1 MTDVSIAGVGVAEP
15 AAGERPSHA
24 ELLYR
29 ATRAALDDA
38 GLERESIT
46 TAVTSSYDYAEGRPL
61 SNQFT
66 LDSIGGVMKPC
77 DLRLGD
83 DGIHALA
90 AGVSAALA
98 EPGGVVVVA
107 SVQLRRSEHSAET
120 RRVVQELAYEP
131 VWLRPVIAGARNP
144 EALSF
149 GLRAQ
154 RYMTAHGVSEDD
166 LASLVSRRSGLGSS
180 APRSAEQIL
189 DSPVVAGPLRE
200 LHVAPP
206 ADIAAALILSTS
218 PPSGNSRGTIRG
230 IGWSAVDGMLGLR
243 NLGEDEAT
251 AAAARRAYER
261 AGIETPA
268 EQVERVEAYNVY
280 GIDELQT
287 VEALGVAPA
296 GGAVDALRR
305 KGPPRV
311 NPTGGQQSAGWA
323 RGSAS
328 LASTARAIEEMADGD
343 GDGDGATLVS
353 QGWTGCGGC
362 SSAVAVIE
370 VA

>member
-1 MTDVSIAGVGVAEP
+1 MTGVSIAGVGVAEP
-15 AAGERPSHA
+15 ADGERPSHA

-38 GLERESIT
+38 GLEREAIA
-46 TAVTSSYDYAEGRPL
+46 TAVTSSYDYVEGRPL

-83 DGIHALA
+83 DGLHALA

-98 EPGGVVVVA
+98 EPGGAVVVA

-120 RRVVQELAYEP
+120 RRAIQELSYEP
-131 VWLRPVIAGARNP
+131 VWLRPVIAGAHSP

-154 RYMTAHGVSEDD
+154 RYMAAHGVSEDD
-166 LASLVSRRSGLGSS
+166 LASLVSRQSGQGGDGI
-180 APRSAEQIL
+180 RSAGQIL

-206 ADIAAALILSTS
+206 VDVAAALIISTS
-218 PPSGNSRGTIRG
+218 PPSGRSRAAIRG
-230 IGWSAVDGMLGLR
+230 IGWSAVEGMLGLR
-243 NLGEDEAT
+243 DLAEDEAT
-251 AAAARRAYER
+251 AAAARRAYRR
-261 AGIETPA
+261 AGIESPA
-268 EQVERVEAYNVY
+268 DQVDRVEAYNVY
-280 GIDELQT
+280 GIDEMQA
-287 VEALGVAPA
+287 VEALGMAPA
-296 GGAVDALRR
+296 GRAVDALRQ
-305 KGPPRV
+305 KGTPRV

-323 RGSAS
+323 RGTAS
-328 LASTARAIEEMADGD
+328 LASTARALDEMAEGN
-343 GDGDGATLVS
+343 GGGLLVC

-362 SSAVAVIE
+362 SSAVGVFE
-370 VA
+370 VTA